1 MKTTKSKKT
10 KSPQSVD
17 WRANLMKV
25 LEVLYFEEAT
35 WAQSRWADYG
45 ITEKD
50 KKLIE
55 KEFEKS
61 LTDFGKGE
69 FLELWQHHC
78 FGLAWLLLLLLL
90 EKNERHGH
98 QGFL

>member
-1 MKTTKSKKT
+1 MKKFNSDKFKKI
-10 KSPQSVD
+10 KPKVD
-17 WRANLMKV
+17 WRANFMKV

-55 KEFEKS
+55 KEFEKHMS
-61 LTDFGKGE
+61 RPGSKMKFHLNDDGGPKYY
-69 FLELWQHHC
+69 
-78 FGLAWLLLLLLL
+78 
-90 EKNERHGH
+90 
-98 QGFL
+98 

>member
-1 MKTTKSKKT
+1 MKNQKSKKNKST
-10 KSPQSVD
+10 KSIN
-17 WRANLMKV
+17 WRANFMKV

-55 KEFEKS
+55 KEFEKHMS
-61 LTDFGKGE
+61 RPNSKMKFHLNDDGGPSYY
-69 FLELWQHHC
+69 
-78 FGLAWLLLLLLL
+78 
-90 EKNERHGH
+90 
-98 QGFL
+98 